1 ALRACCSLIQIWA
14 GHRLHIEMYRLVF
27 ASHQSTSR
35 ACHRLPT
42 PHRQKHPITK
52 HDSGAI
58 AMMGAMTEMLSS
70 GEDRAS
76 ALRVRERSLR
86 RRRRFDLR
94 TLATGVALFV
104 A

>member
-1 ALRACCSLIQIWA
+1 
-14 GHRLHIEMYRLVF
+14 
-27 ASHQSTSR
+27 
-35 ACHRLPT
+35 
-42 PHRQKHPITK
+42 
-52 HDSGAI
+52 
-58 AMMGAMTEMLSS
+58 MMGAMTEMLSS

-104 A
+104 AVAWTIIFGVGIVLR